1 MFYVLLC
8 NADATKDKDQLF
20 RKGSGKGR
28 QFCPLYS
35 RRRLWQHGRM
45 SFFLP
50 FFPKGNDAPL
60 AAAPRVR
67 LEGGQ
72 PGADGAL
79 RETVVFSLADG
90 TPLRAV
96 VRRSARARRFIL
108 RLNEGGGLYLVVPAA
123 LSLAGQ
129 EERLTCLLPGLER
142 AWQAHCARRGE
153 ADAEARKLPERLSL
167 PVMGREW
174 AVGHGGDWRQGC
186 AAGARSPHPPV
197 RVQDGARRVLLVETE
212 SALTLYG
219 QTDAEPAA
227 VALRLWCRRQA
238 EGALPELVRHE
249 ARRHGFAVARVSVRD
264 QRSRWGSCTR
274 DRQGAGRISL
284 NWRAVLLP
292 EEDAVFLCLHELCHI
307 RQMNH
312 SPAFRQELARYA
324 ADWPLRE
331 RRLHDFWRALPWW
344 ARPVTG

>member
-1 MFYVLLC
+1 MS
-8 NADATKDKDQLF
+8 LF
-20 RKGSGKGR
+20 MPSPPAK
-28 QFCPLYS
+28 
-35 RRRLWQHGRM
+35 
-45 SFFLP
+45 
-50 FFPKGNDAPL
+50 NDASP

-67 LEGGQ
+67 LEGGKQ
-72 PGADGAL
+72 RADGAL
-79 RETVVFSLADG
+79 TEAVVFFLADG

-108 RLNEGGGLYLVVPAA
+108 RLSEGGGLRLAVPAA
-123 LSLAGQ
+123 LPLVGQ
-129 EERLTCLLPGLER
+129 EDRLACLLPGLER
-142 AWQAHCARRGE
+142 AWQAYCDRRGE
-153 ADAEARKLPERLSL
+153 AGAEVRQLPERLSL
-167 PVMGREW
+167 PMMAHEW
-174 AVGHGGDWRQGC
+174 AVGHGGDWQQGC

-197 RVQDGARRVLLVETE
+197 RVQDRARRVLLVETA

-219 QTDAEPAA
+219 QADAELAA
-227 VALRLWCRRQA
+227 VALRLWSRRQA
-238 EGALPELVRHE
+238 ENVLPELVRQQ

-284 NWRAVLLP
+284 NWRAILLP

-344 ARPVTG
+344 ARPVGG